1 MKIALPVKARS
12 LQAEISDTFGRTEYF
27 LIYDMENK
35 TAEYIDNSAAAS
47 QGGAGIKAAQTVVD
61 QNVEALLTPQCG
73 ENAARSV
80 ADTIAKGDYISVED
94 IQMNGS
100 INKSVIQKFIENNVF
115 EGCMPIET
123 MGQRGYQ
130 TMLFGPIDRKSV
142 V

>member
-1 MKIALPVKARS
+1 MNIALPVKARS

-73 ENAARSV
+73 ENAARV
-80 ADTIAKGDYISVED
+80 MQPNGIRIYKTQGGFAEGNIEAFEKGTLSL
-94 IQMNGS
+94 
-100 INKSVIQKFIENNVF
+100 IEKIHGGF
-115 EGCMPIET
+115 HGGFHGGRG
-123 MGQRGYQ
+123 GQ
-130 TMLFGPIDRKSV
+130 
-142 V
+142 

>member
-12 LQAEISDTFGRTEYF
+12 LQSEISDTFGRTEYF

-73 ENAARSV
+73 ENAARV
-80 ADTIAKGDYISVED
+80 MQPNGIRIYKTQGGFAEGNIEAFEKGTLSL
-94 IQMNGS
+94 
-100 INKSVIQKFIENNVF
+100 IEKIHGGF
-115 EGCMPIET
+115 HGGFHGGRG
-123 MGQRGYQ
+123 GQ
-130 TMLFGPIDRKSV
+130 
-142 V
+142 

>member
-73 ENAARSV
+73 ENAARV
-80 ADTIAKGDYISVED
+80 MQPNGIRIYKTQGGFAEGNIEAFEKGTLSL
-94 IQMNGS
+94 
-100 INKSVIQKFIENNVF
+100 IEKIHGGF
-115 EGCMPIET
+115 HGGFQGGRG
-123 MGQRGYQ
+123 GQ
-130 TMLFGPIDRKSV
+130 
-142 V
+142 

>member
-73 ENAARSV
+73 ENAARV
-80 ADTIAKGDYISVED
+80 MQPNGIRIYKTQGGFAEGNIEAFEKGTLSLLEKIH
-94 IQMNGS
+94 GG
-100 INKSVIQKFIENNVF
+100 FHGGF
-115 EGCMPIET
+115 HGGRG
-123 MGQRGYQ
+123 GQ
-130 TMLFGPIDRKSV
+130 
-142 V
+142 

>member
-73 ENAARSV
+73 ENAARV
-80 ADTIAKGDYISVED
+80 MQPNGIRIYKTQGGFAEGNIEAFEKGTLSL
-94 IQMNGS
+94 
-100 INKSVIQKFIENNVF
+100 IEKIHGGF
-115 EGCMPIET
+115 HGGFPGGRG
-123 MGQRGYQ
+123 GQ
-130 TMLFGPIDRKSV
+130 
-142 V
+142 

>member
-27 LIYDMENK
+27 LIYDTENK

-73 ENAARSV
+73 ENAARV
-80 ADTIAKGDYISVED
+80 MQPNGIRIYKTQGGFAEGNIEAFEKGTLSLSEKIH
-94 IQMNGS
+94 GG
-100 INKSVIQKFIENNVF
+100 FHGGF
-115 EGCMPIET
+115 HGGRG
-123 MGQRGYQ
+123 GQ
-130 TMLFGPIDRKSV
+130 
-142 V
+142 

>member
-73 ENAARSV
+73 ENAARV
-80 ADTIAKGDYISVED
+80 MQPNGIRIYKTQGGFAEGNIEAFEKGTLSL
-94 IQMNGS
+94 
-100 INKSVIQKFIENNVF
+100 IEKIHGGF
-115 EGCMPIET
+115 HG
-123 MGQRGYQ
+123 GRG
-130 TMLFGPIDRKSV
+130 GE
-142 V
+142 